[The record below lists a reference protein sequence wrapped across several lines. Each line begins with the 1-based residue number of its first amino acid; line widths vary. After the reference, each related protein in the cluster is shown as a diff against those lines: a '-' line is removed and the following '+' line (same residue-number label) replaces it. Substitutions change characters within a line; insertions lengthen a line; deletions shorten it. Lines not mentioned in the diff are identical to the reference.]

1 MTTQSQPRIIS
12 LSAELARPDDDA
24 RRQGSQR
31 WQAAL
36 HRLCLLRATMND
48 TTYETEWIRIF
59 EHPSL
64 MANMQQP
71 SKLLAFAALDVLE
84 VQHAHMLMVC
94 GMEGLAFDADA
105 MDEYSELLAA
115 MRMHIDN
122 DLA

>member
-1 MTTQSQPRIIS
+1 MTTQIQPRIIS

-24 RRQGSQR
+24 RRQGAQR
-31 WQAAL
+31 WQMAL

-48 TTYETEWIRIF
+48 TTYETEWSRIF

-84 VQHAHMLMVC
+84 FQHAHRESRSTRTRWMSTQSC
-94 GMEGLAFDADA
+94 SPPCA
-105 MDEYSELLAA
+105 
-115 MRMHIDN
+115 
-122 DLA
+122 